1 MLQVQNLKKTFSN
14 VVAVD
19 GISFEVKRGQIFG
32 LLGPNGAGKTTTI
45 RMILDII
52 KPDSGTI
59 KFDGEEINDEIKS
72 KIGYLPEERGLYR
85 KTRLL
90 ETILYFAELKGMDR
104 KIATERAKFWLKKFE
119 LENRANSK
127 IEELSKGNQQK
138 VQIIISILHDP
149 ELIILDEP
157 FAGLDPVNQE
167 LLKKILLD
175 LKEQNKAI
183 IFSTHQMDQVEKLCD
198 EICLINKGKPV
209 LSGSLSE
216 VKRKF
221 GRNTIHI
228 EFEGNGEKLK
238 NLEKVKKIDIYPN
251 YAEITLENDVST
263 SEILKLIAE
272 KIEIKKFEIK
282 EPSLHSIFIDVV
294 STTSTSQNL

>member
-1 MLQVQNLKKTFSN
+1 MLRVENLKKAFSN
-14 VVAVD
+14 IVAVD
-19 GISFEVKRGQIFG
+19 GVSFEVKRGEIFG

-52 KPDSGTI
+52 KPDSGVI
-59 KFDGEEINDEIKS
+59 KFDGKEIDDEIKR

-85 KTRLL
+85 KTRVL
-90 ETILYFAELKGMDR
+90 ETILYFAELKDIDKKFALDRANYWLEKFGLMDR
-104 KIATERAKFWLKKFE
+104 AK
-119 LENRANSK
+119 NR

-138 VQIIISILHDP
+138 VQIIIAILHDP

-167 LLKKILLD
+167 LLKEILLG
-175 LKEQNKAI
+175 LKKENKTI

-198 EICLINKGKPV
+198 SICLINKGKPV
-209 LSGSLSE
+209 LSGLLTD

-228 EFEGNGEKLK
+228 EFDGDGEMLK
-238 NLEKVKKIDIYPN
+238 NLKYVKAVDVYPN
-251 YAEITLENDVST
+251 YAEIMVEDNV
-263 SEILKLIAE
+263 EPIEVLKQI
-272 KIEIKKFEIK
+272 IERVNLKKFEIK
-282 EPSLHSIFIDVV
+282 EPSLHSIFIGVV
-294 STTSTSQNL
+294 SKRF

>member
-1 MLQVQNLKKTFSN
+1 VLLVENLKKTFSN

-19 GISFEVKRGQIFG
+19 GVSFEVKRGRIFG

-52 KPDSGTI
+52 KPDSGVI
-59 KFDGEEINDEIKS
+59 KFDGKDIDDEVKS

-85 KTRLL
+85 KTRVL
-90 ETILYFAELKGMDR
+90 ETILYFARLKGIDG
-104 KIATERAKFWLKKFE
+104 KIALDRAKYWLKKFE
-119 LENRANSK
+119 LADRINSK

-157 FAGLDPVNQE
+157 FTGLDPVNQE
-167 LLKKILLD
+167 LLKEILLE
-175 LKEQNKAI
+175 LKDKNKAI

-198 EICLINKGKPV
+198 DIYLINKGKPV
-209 LSGSLSE
+209 LSGSLAE
-216 VKRKF
+216 VKRRF
-221 GRNTIHI
+221 GKNTIHI
-228 EFEGNGEKLK
+228 EFDGDGESLKKLSG
-238 NLEKVKKIDIYPN
+238 VKKIDIYPN
-251 YAEITLENDVST
+251 YAEITLEDGTREND
-263 SEILKLIAE
+263 ILAKLVE
-272 KIEIKKFEIK
+272 LVNLKKFEVK

-294 STTSTSQNL
+294 KQGMLQG

>member
-1 MLQVQNLKKTFSN
+1 MLKVENLKKAFSN

-19 GISFEVKRGQIFG
+19 GVSFEVKRGEIFG

-52 KPDSGTI
+52 KPDYGKI
-59 KFDGEEINDEIKS
+59 MFDGAEINDKIKS

-85 KTRLL
+85 KTKVL
-90 ETILYFAELKGMDR
+90 ETILYFAELKGVEKR
-104 KIATERAKFWLKKFE
+104 VAFEKAKYWLKRFD
-119 LENRANSK
+119 LIDRANSK

-149 ELIILDEP
+149 EIVILDEP

-167 LLKKILLD
+167 LLKQVLLE
-175 LKEQNKAI
+175 LKDKNKVI

-198 EICLINKGKPV
+198 SICLINKGKLLLFGP
-209 LSGSLSE
+209 LAE
-216 VKRKF
+216 VKSKF

-228 EFEGNGEKLK
+228 EFEGNGEVLK
-238 NLEKVKKIDIYPN
+238 NINGIKKVNLYSN
-251 YAEITLENDVST
+251 YAEITLRENVEPID
-263 SEILKLIAE
+263 ILRELIGVVNL
-272 KIEIKKFEIK
+272 KKFEIK
-282 EPSLHSIFIDVV
+282 EPSLYSIFIDAV
-294 STTSTSQNL
+294 SRSVSQN

>member
-1 MLQVQNLKKTFSN
+1 MLKVENLRKTFSN

-19 GISFEVKRGQIFG
+19 GVSFEVNRGEIFG

-52 KPDSGTI
+52 KPDYGVI
-59 KFDGEEINDEIKS
+59 KFDGKEINDEIKS

-85 KTRLL
+85 KTKVL
-90 ETILYFAELKGMDR
+90 ETILYFAQLKGIEKKASLD
-104 KIATERAKFWLKKFE
+104 RAKYWLKRFG
-119 LENRANSK
+119 LIDRMNSK

-149 ELIILDEP
+149 DLVILDEP

-167 LLKKILLD
+167 LLKEILLE
-175 LKEQNKAI
+175 LKDKGKAI

-198 EICLINKGKPV
+198 SICLINKGKPV
-209 LSGSLSE
+209 LSGSLVE
-216 VKRKF
+216 VKSKF
-221 GRNTIHI
+221 GKNAIHI
-228 EFEGNGEKLK
+228 EFEGNSEDLK
-238 NLEKVKKIDIYPN
+238 YLTGTKKIDIYPN
-251 YAEITLENDVST
+251 YAEITLEDGVNPSD
-263 SEILKLIAE
+263 ILKELI
-272 KIEIKKFEIK
+272 KYVNLKRFEVK

-294 STTSTSQNL
+294 SNGITQG

>member
-1 MLQVQNLKKTFSN
+1 MLTVENLKKKFTN
-14 VVAVD
+14 ITAVD
-19 GISFEVKRGQIFG
+19 GVSFEVKRGEIFG

-52 KPDSGTI
+52 KPDSGVI
-59 KFDGEEINDEIKS
+59 KFDGKEINDEIKS

-85 KTRLL
+85 KTRVL
-90 ETILYFAELKGMDR
+90 ETILYFAELKGIDR
-104 KIATERAKFWLKKFE
+104 KVALERAKHWLKKFG
-119 LENRANSK
+119 LIDRTKSK

-167 LLKKILLD
+167 LLKEILLD
-175 LKEQNKAI
+175 LKRENKAI

-198 EICLINKGKPV
+198 SICLINKGKPV
-209 LSGSLSE
+209 LSGSLPD
-216 VKRKF
+216 VKKMF

-228 EFEGNGEKLK
+228 EYDGDGEFLK
-238 NLEKVKKIDIYPN
+238 NLKYVKSIDVYPN
-251 YAEITLENDVST
+251 YAEIAVEENIEPMEV
-263 SEILKLIAE
+263 LKQVIGRVNL
-272 KIEIKKFEIK
+272 KKFEIK

-294 STTSTSQNL
+294 SGGF

>member
-1 MLQVQNLKKTFSN
+1 MLTVENLKKTFAN
-14 VVAVD
+14 ITAVD
-19 GISFEVKRGQIFG
+19 GVSFEVKRGEIFG

-52 KPDSGTI
+52 KPDSGVI
-59 KFDGEEINDEIKS
+59 KFDGREIDDEIKS

-85 KTRLL
+85 KTRVL
-90 ETILYFAELKGMDR
+90 ETILYFAELKGIDR
-104 KIATERAKFWLKKFE
+104 KIALERAKHWLEKFG
-119 LENRANSK
+119 LIDRARSK

-167 LLKKILLD
+167 LLKDILLD
-175 LKEQNKAI
+175 LKRENKAI

-198 EICLINKGKPV
+198 TICLINKGKPV
-209 LSGSLSE
+209 LSGSLAD
-216 VKRKF
+216 VKKMF

-228 EFEGNGEKLK
+228 EFDGDSESLK
-238 NLEKVKKIDIYPN
+238 NLRYVKSIDVYPN
-251 YAEITLENDVST
+251 YAEITVEEGV
-263 SEILKLIAE
+263 EPMEVLKQIIGHANL
-272 KIEIKKFEIK
+272 KKFEIK

-294 STTSTSQNL
+294 SKGA

>member
-1 MLQVQNLKKTFSN
+1 MLKVENLKKTFSN

-19 GISFEVKRGQIFG
+19 GVSFEVKRGEILG

-52 KPDSGTI
+52 KPDQGAI
-59 KFDGEEINDEIKS
+59 KFDGKEIDDEIKS

-85 KTRLL
+85 KTKVM
-90 ETILYFAELKGMDR
+90 ETILYFAELKGLDR
-104 KIATERAKFWLKKFE
+104 KTAFERAKYWLKRFE
-119 LENRANSK
+119 LAERANSR

-149 ELIILDEP
+149 ELVILDEP

-167 LLKKILLD
+167 LLKDILLE
-175 LKEQNKAI
+175 LKEKNKAI
-183 IFSTHQMDQVEKLCD
+183 IFSTHQMDQAEKLCD
-198 EICLINKGKPV
+198 SICLINKGKPV

-216 VKRKF
+216 VKSKF
-221 GRNTIHI
+221 GRDTIHI
-228 EFEGNGEKLK
+228 EFDGNGESLR
-238 NLEKVKKIDIYPN
+238 NLNGVKKIDIYPN
-251 YAEITLENDVST
+251 YAEVTLETGVSS
-263 SEILKLIAE
+263 SEILK
-272 KIEIKKFEIK
+272 EIIKHVNLKKFELK

-294 STTSTSQNL
+294 SRGGVRG

>member
-1 MLQVQNLKKTFSN
+1 MLKVENLKKTFSN

-19 GISFEVKRGQIFG
+19 GVSFEVKRGEILG

-52 KPDSGTI
+52 KPDQGTI
-59 KFDGEEINDEIKS
+59 KFDGKELDDEIKS

-85 KTRLL
+85 KTKVM
-90 ETILYFAELKGMDR
+90 ETILYFAELKGLDR
-104 KIATERAKFWLKKFE
+104 KTAFERAKHWLKRFE
-119 LENRANSK
+119 LAERANSR

-149 ELIILDEP
+149 ELVILDEP

-167 LLKKILLD
+167 LLKDILLE
-175 LKEQNKAI
+175 LKEKNKAI
-183 IFSTHQMDQVEKLCD
+183 IFSTHQMDQAEKLCD
-198 EICLINKGKPV
+198 SICLINKGKPV

-216 VKRKF
+216 VKSKF
-221 GRNTIHI
+221 GRDTIHI
-228 EFEGNGEKLK
+228 EFDGNGESLR
-238 NLEKVKKIDIYPN
+238 NLNGVKKIDIYPN
-251 YAEITLENDVST
+251 YAEVTLETNVSS
-263 SEILKLIAE
+263 SEILK
-272 KIEIKKFEIK
+272 EIIKHVNLKKFELK

-294 STTSTSQNL
+294 SRGGVRS

>member
-1 MLQVQNLKKTFSN
+1 MLKVENLKKTFSN

-19 GISFEVKRGQIFG
+19 GVSFEVERGEILG

-45 RMILDII
+45 RVILDII
-52 KPDSGTI
+52 KPDRGTI
-59 KFDGEEINDEIKS
+59 KFDGKEIDDEIKS

-85 KTRLL
+85 KTRVM
-90 ETILYFAELKGMDR
+90 ETILYFAELKGLDR
-104 KIATERAKFWLKKFE
+104 KTAFERAKYWLKRFE
-119 LENRANSK
+119 LAERANSR

-149 ELIILDEP
+149 ELVILDEP

-167 LLKKILLD
+167 LLKNILLE
-175 LKEQNKAI
+175 LKGKNKAI
-183 IFSTHQMDQVEKLCD
+183 IFSTHQMDQAEKLCD
-198 EICLINKGKPV
+198 SICLINKGKLV

-216 VKRKF
+216 VKSKF

-228 EFEGNGEKLK
+228 EFDGDGEPLK
-238 NLEKVKKIDIYPN
+238 NLSGVKKIDIYSN
-251 YAEITLENDVST
+251 YAEITLEMGVSP
-263 SEILKLIAE
+263 SEILK
-272 KIEIKKFEIK
+272 EIMKYMDLKKFEVK

-294 STTSTSQNL
+294 SQGVVQG